1 MNRWD
6 LIEKHRGISPSN
18 TGVAH
23 HFFYDHRKME
33 LDKSR
38 YGMSP
43 FYGGMMGVDQQHFL
57 IKII

>member
-43 FYGGMMGVDQQHFL
+43 FYGGMMGVDQQHFF
-57 IKII
+57 